1 MPDSTGNGADPH
13 ANSDGESDRTAP
25 RSATRR
31 RLLAASGGAAA
42 TLLAGCSSLVPE
54 QAENLL
60 DGAPGENGGADEAD
74 GGGADETGDEDADST
89 PTETPTPETDVVGL
103 VLQDQDGGT
112 KLAVTLSPP
121 ESGGGADWWQVET
134 FGGERITRV
143 SFDEPRT
150 DGRFTTSKVVDPDT
164 SKVVVRGHDVE
175 YGYGGQ
181 AILADL
187 QAGNLTA
194 EHQGEEPSDFADYEF

>member
-1 MPDSTGNGADPH
+1 MPESTGNGADSH
-13 ANSDGESDRTAP
+13 ANSDTASDRTAP

-42 TLLAGCSSLVPE
+42 TLLAGCSSVVPE

-60 DGAPGENGGADEAD
+60 DDGSGE
-74 GGGADETGDEDADST
+74 GGGSGGEDSETATGT

-103 VLQDQDGGT
+103 VTKQRDGGS
-112 KLAVTLSPP
+112 KLFVTLSPP
-121 ESGGGADWWQVET
+121 ENGGGADWWQLET
-134 FGGERITRV
+134 FGGDRITRI

-150 DGRFTTSKVVDPDT
+150 DDRFTTTSVVDPDD
-164 SKVVVRGHDVE
+164 SKVVIRGHDVE

-181 AILADL
+181 VILADL
-187 QAGNLTA
+187 EAGDLTN
-194 EHQGEEPSDFADYEF
+194 EKQGDEPNDFESYEF